1 MLTLTPPPKSMKQTH
16 ERWHPAPASILAK
29 LTAYQLGDPPI
40 AEIVRHHSQEQAA
53 EGYRLVVREQ
63 GPEIHCSSDR
73 GYFYGIQT
81 LKQVIQQSQSSEGI
95 PGCDII
101 DWPDFPSRGILLDI
115 SRDRVPTQAM
125 LYHLVDLWGSLK
137 YNELQL
143 YMEAAFDY
151 EGHAAAVAH
160 RSPLTATEIRELDQY
175 CAKKGIS
182 LIANQN
188 TFGHMER
195 WLDLPDYQHLAEQ
208 VGGCIDPHGNHRNH
222 SFCLNPVSE
231 LSVAFVDDLLS
242 QLLPCFSDNRININ
256 ADETFDLGQGASN
269 AKCRELGKDRVY
281 LNYVKH
287 IHELCTRKGKRVQ
300 MWSDIL
306 LKYPHLLP
314 ELPKDIT
321 VMNWGYEADHPF
333 DRECAQLKSSGIDFQ
348 VVAATG
354 TFAAFSG
361 RWLNA
366 YQNALN
372 AAQNGLKYGASGF
385 YMSEWGDFGHG
396 QAWISAY
403 PGYFIGAVAGWHVAA
418 LSDFNTE
425 RAVQHQVLNNA
436 TLAIALLK
444 LGNLYLSTLTADQ
457 LPFVSVI
464 GVLLF
469 NQMTN
474 RHMKKLSEWYPRGF
488 RHGWHQ
494 CQQLIEALGAITPE
508 DERQSYWQRE
518 LLLTARLSAH
528 ACALGEALSE
538 QRDYRVERLSF
549 KLRQQLAEELE
560 PLISDYADLWLEHSR
575 PGGLEDSQARLDYLL
590 SLYRSPPRAG

>member
-1 MLTLTPPPKSMKQTH
+1 MLTLTPPPKSLQQTQ
-16 ERWHPAPASILAK
+16 ERWQIPSDQLQSS
-29 LTAYQLGDPPI
+29 LNAYLLGDAPL
-40 AEIVRHHSQEQAA
+40 AEVSRHPCAEQAT
-53 EGYRLVVREQ
+53 EGYRLVIREQ
-63 GPEIHCSSDR
+63 GPEIHCSTDH
-73 GYFYGIQT
+73 GYYHGIKT
-81 LKQVIQQSQSSEGI
+81 LNQIIQQSPSKQGI
-95 PGCDII
+95 VGCDII

-125 LYHLVDLWGSLK
+125 LYRLVDLWSSLK

-151 EGHAAAVAH
+151 EGHAAAVDH
-160 RSPLTATEIRELDQY
+160 RSPMTADEIKALDDY
-175 CAKKGIS
+175 CAKRGIS

-195 WLDLPDYQHLAEQ
+195 WLDLPEYQHLAEQ
-208 VGGCIDPHGNHRNH
+208 VGGCIDPHGNLRNH
-222 SFCLNPVSE
+222 SFCLNPVSDQ
-231 LSVAFVDDLLS
+231 SIDFVDDLLS
-242 QLLPCFSDNRININ
+242 QLLPCFTDNRVNIN
-256 ADETFDLGQGASN
+256 ADETFDLGQGASRQRCN
-269 AKCRELGKDRVY
+269 EIGKDRVY
-281 LNYVKH
+281 LNYVKR
-287 IHELCTRKGKRVQ
+287 IHELCTRKGKKVQ

-321 VMNWGYEADHPF
+321 VMNWGYEAEHPF

-361 RWLNA
+361 RW
-366 YQNALN
+366 QNAHQNTLN

-396 QAWISAY
+396 QAWISAF
-403 PGYFIGAVAGWHVAA
+403 PGYFDGAVAGWHVAA

-425 RAVQHQVLNNA
+425 RALQHQALNNA

-444 LGNLYLSTLTADQ
+444 LGNLYLSTQTADQ

-474 RHMKKLSEWYPRGF
+474 RHMKKLTEWYPRGF

-494 CQQLIEALGAITPE
+494 CQQLIEAVQAITPE
-508 DERQSYWQRE
+508 DEQQAYWQRE
-518 LLLTARLSAH
+518 LLLTAKLSAH
-528 ACALGEALSE
+528 ACTLGEALAE
-538 QRDYRVERLSF
+538 QKDYRVERLSF
-549 KLRQQLAEELE
+549 TQRRQLAEALE
-560 PLISDYADLWLEHSR
+560 PLISEYSALWLEHSR
-575 PGGLEDSQARLDYLL
+575 PGGLEDSKARLDYLL
-590 SLYRSPPRAG
+590 ALYRSPPRAG